1 MINIINTASDD
12 MITPSSVDQVGVC
25 YYDYETESILE
36 LSSIAINMCSV
47 SPITPVIKKYFL
59 IADDPFMYV
68 DVSLVVSATTS
79 AYFGAKLIVNEVQP
93 SISDFDAL
101 IEFNTAKVVNP
112 LQNHLIPIWIL
123 MYPKASA
130 SIDINMSI
138 RIEAEEGAP

>member
-12 MITPSSVDQVGVC
+12 MITPSSVDQIGVC

-59 IADDPFMYV
+59 IAEDAFAYV
-68 DVSLVVSATTS
+68 DVSLVVSETTS
-79 AYFGAKLIVNEVQP
+79 VYFGAKLIANEVQP
-93 SISDFDAL
+93 SISDFDTL
-101 IEFNTAKVVNP
+101 VEFNTAKVVNP

-123 MYPKASA
+123 MYPKVSA
-130 SIDINMSI
+130 SIDIQMAI
-138 RIEAEEGAP
+138 QIEAE